1 MSVASELTKTAK
13 AQIGNG
19 GSKYRRWYSGT
30 SSDCYGIEWCAVFI
44 SWLFDQIGGINKYI
58 IKSDGAG
65 SFARYGDGRL
75 GKWYKSG
82 ETQPQEG
89 DIITFRWGGSYTDK
103 YHSDHV
109 GYVYAADKNYVYTIE
124 GNTGSSN
131 SDTSSVMYRYY
142 SLTNGVI
149 NGYYRPYYIKKEDK
163 SMNFKKGDAS
173 DGVLAYKSLLMYA
186 YALGLINT
194 KVDDTNGF
202 GEGTYKATIELQ
214 KKYKLEVDGI
224 AGKNTITALR
234 NALRNEL
241 KNVKNSVITN
251 TINYLKKEIS

>member
-1 MSVASELTKTAK
+1 
-13 AQIGNG
+13 
-19 GSKYRRWYSGT
+19 
-30 SSDCYGIEWCAVFI
+30 
-44 SWLFDQIGGINKYI
+44 
-58 IKSDGAG
+58 
-65 SFARYGDGRL
+65 
-75 GKWYKSG
+75 
-82 ETQPQEG
+82 
-89 DIITFRWGGSYTDK
+89 
-103 YHSDHV
+103 
-109 GYVYAADKNYVYTIE
+109 
-124 GNTGSSN
+124 
-131 SDTSSVMYRYY
+131 
-142 SLTNGVI
+142 
-149 NGYYRPYYIKKEDK
+149 
-163 SMNFKKGDAS
+163 MNFKKGDAS
-173 DGVLAYKSLLMYA
+173 DGVLAYKSLLIYA